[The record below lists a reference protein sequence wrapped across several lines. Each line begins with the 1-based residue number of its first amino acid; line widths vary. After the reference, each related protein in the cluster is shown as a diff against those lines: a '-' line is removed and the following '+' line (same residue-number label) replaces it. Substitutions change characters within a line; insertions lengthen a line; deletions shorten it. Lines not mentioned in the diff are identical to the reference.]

1 MMALSQE
8 SSRWHDSKATLTFI
22 HVFIPNDLH
31 KQPMKQNTSNTVAR
45 RFWLTI
51 LASGTVAAIVSA
63 CKSAVDLEAVT
74 PVAATPTAPATVIGP
89 IDATKGSAR
98 SSGAITPRAY
108 RQDGASHI
116 YGLNSE
122 RIFKGRMPPLLYAI
136 GVLNVEIDRVGRVTR
151 LDWMRA
157 PRHAPEV
164 VANIERTVREASPFP
179 APSRLGKVVYT
190 DTWLWH
196 KSGKFQ
202 LDTLT
207 EGQN

>member
-1 MMALSQE
+1 MRQ
-8 SSRWHDSKATLTFI
+8 DPLTTA
-22 HVFIPNDLH
+22 P
-31 KQPMKQNTSNTVAR
+31 R
-45 RFWLTI
+45 RFWLAAAVSSAAAA
-51 LASGTVAAIVSA
+51 LVAA
-63 CKSAVDLEAVT
+63 CKSAPLEPSK
-74 PVAATPTAPATVIGP
+74 PVAIPTPTLEPTSPVIGP
-89 IDATKGSAR
+89 IPSSQGSAR
-98 SSGAITPRAY
+98 SSAASTPRAY
-108 RQDGASHI
+108 RSDGATHL
-116 YGLNSE
+116 YGLNAN

-164 VANIERTVREASPFP
+164 VAEIERTVLSAAPFP
-179 APSRLGKVVYT
+179 APSRMGKVVYT

-207 EGQN
+207 EGQD